1 MGRQTKDNQPRTAP
15 AQWFEQVSARRRS
28 SPPAPFAVVAV
39 VKSAA
44 SPPNRHGPGLD
55 QHDVWIEPRPDEPLS
70 SVDFISV
77 LPACRQCV
85 ALQLFVR
92 KHRSRSRRY
101 GEDRGSGEGGIGGR
115 TELVGLVMPVA
126 PPAALPGVNDK
137 GAARR
142 QHGIEIHFRCRELG
156 SAAGALDENAAGV
169 AVNACRL
176 RVRGDRARQQSKESQ
191 NMFHVLA

>member
-1 MGRQTKDNQPRTAP
+1 MGQ
-15 AQWFEQVSARRRS
+15 
-28 SPPAPFAVVAV
+28 
-39 VKSAA
+39 A
-44 SPPNRHGPGLD
+44 SINMTFGSNRGLTNRFLAL
-55 QHDVWIEPRPDEPLS
+55 ILFR
-70 SVDFISV
+70 F

-85 ALQLFVR
+85 ALKSFVR

-176 RVRGDRARQQSKESQ
+176 RVRR
-191 NMFHVLA
+191 